1 MPNADDNDDVEAAID
16 RVRDLLDEAAQEY
29 PEEQSAKIERG
40 HDMADQ
46 LEGTLKEVRRN

>member
-1 MPNADDNDDVEAAID
+1 MSNDEGHDDVEEAMD
-16 RVRDLLDEAAQEY
+16 RVRVLLDEVAQEY